1 MEGGQGATLSIHA
14 PEYSEVPLHGG
25 PVLPADQQR
34 VMIHE
39 SDRIPTAA

>member
-1 MEGGQGATLSIHA
+1 MEGGQGATLS
-14 PEYSEVPLHGG
+14 SEVPLHGG